1 MPAINNPIPTGIV
14 PSGRGALVE
23 VVDSLA
29 SDTDSQA
36 SCMQRERRGSHSPL
50 VQKRIIERC

>member
-1 MPAINNPIPTGIV
+1 MPAMNNPIPTGIV

-29 SDTDSQA
+29 SDTVSQA
-36 SCMQRERRGSHSPL
+36 SCMQRERKDSH
-50 VQKRIIERC
+50 